1 MMNDDDDVCEE
12 DDEEEPLKKKT
23 GVEKKKMLK
32 MMIKITI
39 NDNDTSNIKQ
49 TLTTKHQ
56 HRKITN
62 HLDDHITSHHITSP
76 QRRRTSLSS
85 SSIPIQKSHPSIQQ
99 ASHRTL
105 SS

>member
-1 MMNDDDDVCEE
+1 MNDDDDVCEE
-12 DDEEEPLKKKT
+12 GDEEEPSKKMT
-23 GVEKKKMLK
+23 GVGKKKMLK

-62 HLDDHITSHHITSP
+62 HFDDYRHHITSHHITSEKNNNIIIIIIIINTY
-76 QRRRTSLSS
+76 RKR
-85 SSIPIQKSHPSIQQ
+85 PSIHP
-99 ASHRTL
+99 ASKP
-105 SS
+105 